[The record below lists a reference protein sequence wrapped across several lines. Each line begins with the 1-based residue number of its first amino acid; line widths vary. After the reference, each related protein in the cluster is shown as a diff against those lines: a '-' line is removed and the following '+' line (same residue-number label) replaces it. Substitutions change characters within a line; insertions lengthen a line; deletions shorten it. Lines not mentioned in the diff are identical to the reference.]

1 MKWNHPQH
9 RHVKKEALLG
19 QPCGESSR
27 ALLGDH
33 HGASL
38 KRLDA
43 NVCNVGNN
51 QEEQGIGVTTTSL
64 ESWR

>member
-1 MKWNHPQH
+1 MKWNRPQH
-9 RHVKKEALLG
+9 RHVKKEALVGKALG
-19 QPCGESSR
+19 
-27 ALLGDH
+27 LFLGDH

-38 KRLDA
+38 KHLDA